1 MKITLNIDN
10 HDAGLLYK
18 ALLNHD
24 GPSLAPELARVEQAL
39 LTRALDCLRLELMDH
54 IEREER

>member
-1 MKITLNIDN
+1 MKIILNIDN

-18 ALLNHD
+18 ALLKHD
-24 GPSLAPELARVEQAL
+24 GPSLAPDFARVEQAL

-54 IEREER
+54 AERGDR

>member
-10 HDAGLLYK
+10 HDAELLYK

-24 GPSLAPELARVEQAL
+24 GPSLAPEFARVEQAL
-39 LTRALDCLRLELMDH
+39 LTRALDCLRLELMDYA
-54 IEREER
+54 EKGDR